1 MADAMPEGERM
12 SRRSIRGFTL
22 VELLV
27 VITIIGILIALLLP
41 AVQAAREAARR
52 MQCANNMKQMGL
64 ALHSYMS
71 ANGAFP
77 PGELDRPG
85 WQYGQGTGPGWPVLI
100 LPYMELQMLYDQL
113 DKSLPTYVYPIP
125 SSWPASH
132 YAALCTVIGAYT
144 CPSSPQAKTFKYDP
158 SLAATPYD
166 INNFGIIEYV
176 GISGSDR
183 YYGPAPN
190 QLSSTIYPST
200 YPAQA
205 GLLYFN
211 STTGA
216 AQAGD
221 GLSNTMLVGEY
232 SGAVPGENYTDR
244 WSLPDNAYAWGAGF
258 SGGFPNKGN
267 TSIYKDGI
275 TNATRTI
282 AYPPNTAYYSTSGYA
297 PYNLPLAFS
306 IARASLKSAHPGGIH
321 VTMGD
326 GAVGFISNG
335 IDITVYK
342 NLADRDDGNPV
353 TVPF

>member
-1 MADAMPEGERM
+1 M
-12 SRRSIRGFTL
+12 SKNPSRGFTL

-71 ANGAFP
+71 ANGVFP
-77 PGELDRPG
+77 SGELDRPG
-85 WQYGQGTGPGWPVLI
+85 WTYGTGVGPGWPVLI
-100 LPYMELQMLYDQL
+100 LSYMELQMLYDQL

-125 SSWPASH
+125 NTWPASH

-158 SLAATPYD
+158 ALAATPYD

-183 YYGPAPN
+183 YGSPYKWP
-190 QLSSTIYPST
+190 SSG
-200 YPAQA
+200 
-205 GLLYFN
+205 GLLYFK

-221 GLSNTMLVGEY
+221 GLSNTMLLGEY
-232 SGAVPGENYTDR
+232 SGAVPGENYTAR
-244 WSLPDNAYAWGAGF
+244 WSLPDNAYTWGAGF
-258 SGGFPNKGN
+258 SGGFPNQGG
-267 TSIYKDGI
+267 TAGYADAI

-297 PYNLPLAFS
+297 PYNPPLAFS
-306 IARASLKSAHPGGIH
+306 IARASLKSAHPGGIQ
-321 VTMGD
+321 VVMGD